1 MSQAGNSP
9 PPENN
14 AAQTEAANAISRAAL
29 EITENYRQ
37 GAITKAHAFLQLRS
51 AIPGAD
57 SNDEAAQVA
66 YREALGT
73 YIEILDGHDRF
84 RANAAANG
92 RVGGVGRSHS
102 DAGSDDEERPPR
114 RKINA
119 AAFPWVIDELLNPP
133 VDISPA
139 HRQTLAAIE
148 NHSRDPKQAKASLYN
163 AARLP
168 QFPDSEWS
176 HVLLGHAVDLNHVLS
191 AMYSVSVDERQTEK
205 LGKLEITV
213 GATKPAKT
221 VETHG
226 QWVISWGSYV
236 EAVTFVFS
244 ERAYELRE
252 YGKHITQL
260 FASFGENL
268 HPKVINYDRAVRI
281 RAGQRRDI
289 LLTDFAKFSD
299 LHVLWILGAGAGASS
314 TEGKHRTSTSSG
326 SGSRRKDGPC
336 RRWND
341 GRCVNS
347 NEGCE
352 YSHICSSCRS
362 NAHRAPNC
370 PKSK

>member
-92 RVGGVGRSHS
+92 RVGGVGFDAGPGEPGEPGEPDLSQHGDHASDIPNLRRRRRSHS

-148 NHSRDPKQAKASLYN
+148 NHSRDPKQAKA
-163 AARLP
+163 LP

-176 HVLLGHAVDLNHVLS
+176 HVLLGHAVDLNH
-191 AMYSVSVDERQTEK
+191 RQTEK
-205 LGKLEITV
+205 LGKLEIT
-213 GATKPAKT
+213 T

-236 EAVTFVFS
+236 EA
-244 ERAYELRE
+244 RAYELRE

-268 HPKVINYDRAVRI
+268 HPKVINYDRA
-281 RAGQRRDI
+281 RRDI